1 VTSSS
6 DKTGV
11 LLVNLG
17 TPDAPT
23 PAAVRRYLS
32 EFLSDTRVV
41 EIPRVL
47 WWLILHGIVLRLR
60 PRKSAMAYK
69 SIWTDRGSPLL
80 VLTQGLADAV
90 RSCLN
95 NDGADVTQVTAAMRY
110 GKPSIAS
117 QLEVMRQSGVER
129 LIVLPLYPQYAAAT
143 TASTFDAIAAVFSRW
158 RRIPALSF
166 IADYHDHP
174 AYISAVTRSIQAF
187 RAEHGAQDLLLFS
200 FHGLPQRCR
209 DLGDPYANQCLY
221 TAERIAAQLGLKPD
235 EWRVVFQSRFGRAAW
250 IKPYCV
256 EVLKSLPSEGIRRVD
271 VVCPGFA
278 VDCLETLEEIAM
290 TNRDIFLKAGGAS
303 YRYIPALNADETHA
317 QVLAGL
323 IKERL
328 PGA

>member
-1 VTSSS
+1 VTSPNA
-6 DKTGV
+6 KTGV

-17 TPDAPT
+17 TPEAPT
-23 PAAVRRYLS
+23 PVAVRRYLS

-47 WWLILHGIVLRLR
+47 WWLILHGIVLRIR
-60 PRKSAMAYK
+60 PRKSARAYK

-80 VLTQGLADAV
+80 ALTQDLAYAV
-90 RSCLN
+90 RRSLN
-95 NDGADVTQVTAAMRY
+95 SDDIQVAVAMRY
-110 GKPSIAS
+110 GNPSIPS
-117 QLEVMRQSGVER
+117 RLEAMRQSGIEK

-158 RRIPALSF
+158 RRIPALDF
-166 IADYHDHP
+166 IADYHDNP
-174 AYISAVTRSIQAF
+174 AYISAVTHSIQAF
-187 RAEHGAQDLLLFS
+187 RAERGAQALLLFS

-209 DLGDPYANQCLY
+209 DLGDPYADQCLY
-221 TAERIAAQLGLKPD
+221 SAEQIATQLGLQSHQ
-235 EWRVVFQSRFGRAAW
+235 WRVVFQSRFGKAEW

-290 TNRDIFLKAGGAS
+290 TNCDIFLKAGGES

-317 QVLAGL
+317 QALAGL
-323 IKERL
+323 IKEKL
-328 PGA
+328 PGV